1 MFRKFVLTLVVL
13 VSLLLGA
20 VVVTLSQEEMPPL
33 PGEEIVSGLGAP
45 RGLAF
50 DADGKLY
57 IADAGIGG
65 ADVIEISISMPE
77 FEGTFPVNVG
87 MTGSVLHVNSDGT
100 VSNFLQGIP
109 SYSQELQE
117 GFPEILGIYRAIP
130 HGDSLWLVYSG
141 SGPLALGR
149 YWGNNIVELDGTTLT
164 TRQIINLDAFEVAH
178 DPDGFGYDTNVTDI
192 AWDSDG
198 TLFITDAGCN
208 CLISWTSDDGL
219 QPVIAWGN
227 DVPTS
232 IEIAASGDV
241 YIGFLGE
248 AIAPGAG
255 KIERWSDGELV
266 ETFEGLTAVT
276 DILLN
281 DDTLY
286 AVQMFL
292 IGEQGPGPGNVVRVD
307 ANGASP
313 IAEGLMTP
321 FGLAMSPDG
330 DLYVSWGTVPLI
342 PGVAGGVVKID
353 M

>member
-1 MFRKFVLTLVVL
+1 MSFIRLIRMMFIITTFLLV
-13 VSLLLGA
+13 GTIWA
-20 VVVTLSQEEMPPL
+20 QEMPPL

-50 DADGKLY
+50 DAAGNLF
-57 IADAGIGG
+57 IADAGTGG

-87 MTGSVLHVNSDGT
+87 MTGSVLYVSSHGT
-100 VSNFLQGIP
+100 ISGFLQGIP

-149 YWGNNIVELDGTTLT
+149 FWGNNIVELDGTTLS

-192 AWDSDG
+192 AWNTDG
-198 TLFITDAGCN
+198 TMYITDAGCN
-208 CLISWTSDDGL
+208 CLISWTIDDGL
-219 QPVIAWGN
+219 QPVTAWGN

-232 IEIAASGDV
+232 IEIATNGDV

-266 ETFEGLTAVT
+266 ETFAELTAVT

-292 IGEQGPGPGNVVRVD
+292 IGEQGPGPGNVVVVE
-307 ANGASP
+307 ANGVIP
-313 IAEGLMTP
+313 VAEGLITP
-321 FGLAMSPDG
+321 FGLAMSPEG
-330 DLYVSWGTVPLI
+330 DLYVSWGTVPLV